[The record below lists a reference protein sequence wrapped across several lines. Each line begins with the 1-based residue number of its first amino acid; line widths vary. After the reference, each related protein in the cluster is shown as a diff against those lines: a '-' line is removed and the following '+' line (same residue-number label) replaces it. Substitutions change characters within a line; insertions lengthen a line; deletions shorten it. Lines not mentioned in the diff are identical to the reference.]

1 MLAAAV
7 LEVTAVVV
15 EVEPT
20 PLAVGLAALATILD
34 SGGVTGAPGDGVP
47 AVEVEVDVALPGVAC
62 TICEPAPST
71 LTTVLGVAMLIW
83 IPEPRL
89 ASAVA
94 AVDWSAPSFQTSKPI
109 PAAAK
114 VMLVR
119 TGIKIRGFKNP
130 LSLSLVVT
138 PISFST

>member
-1 MLAAAV
+1 MAVVATEPVLAATV
-7 LEVTAVVV
+7 LVVTAVVV

-20 PLAVGLAALATILD
+20 PPAVGLAALATMLG
-34 SGGVTGAPGDGVP
+34 SCGVTGAPGDGAP
-47 AVEVEVDVALPGVAC
+47 AVEVGGDVALPGAPC

-94 AVDWSAPSFQTSKPI
+94 VVD
-109 PAAAK
+109 
-114 VMLVR
+114 
-119 TGIKIRGFKNP
+119 
-130 LSLSLVVT
+130 
-138 PISFST
+138 